1 MRTYHA
7 SQSLPASAHTE
18 RGTHTE
24 RHAERERAPSAF
36 QPVNSHRRVSHRQAT
51 QGAEGHREGGN
62 ALILAVF
69 RCTHGAEALGECSIP
84 GCLFGLVNE
93 IEQGTT
99 E

>member
-7 SQSLPASAHTE
+7 SQSLPASAHAE

-62 ALILAVF
+62 ALILAVLSEAH
-69 RCTHGAEALGECSIP
+69 RAEALV
-84 GCLFGLVNE
+84 GLMNKS
-93 IEQGTT
+93 EQGIT

>member
-69 RCTHGAEALGECSIP
+69 SEAYRAEALGECSIP
-84 GCLFGLVNE
+84 TCLFDLVNE
-93 IEQGTT
+93 SEQGIN